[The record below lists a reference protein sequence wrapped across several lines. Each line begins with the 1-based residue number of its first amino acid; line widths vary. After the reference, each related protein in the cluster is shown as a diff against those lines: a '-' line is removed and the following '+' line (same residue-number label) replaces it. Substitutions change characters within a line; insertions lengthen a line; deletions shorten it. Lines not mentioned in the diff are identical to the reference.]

1 MSFLHLLL
9 SRILKKG
16 RFSQLW
22 KILKRFCRQITY
34 LVDHAIME
42 NCLSSAPKF
51 PPTFLLTAKISRNL
65 RKKRANLL
73 FENSFWKYYC
83 FFFLKEKK
91 WSNIFALTYVSWKP
105 FSNKICFWWDR
116 FFFVLEFQLWWWLFF
131 GRPVCAFILDIVCV
145 AEKCCK
151 NSLTHQRK
159 CFKRACSSFLV
170 ICELNSFENC
180 LNF

>member
-1 MSFLHLLL
+1 MTTIIPMSFLHLLL

-83 FFFLKEKK
+83 FFERKKK

-116 FFFVLEFQLWWWLFF
+116 FFFCLGISIVMMIVFRQTGLCIHF
-131 GRPVCAFILDIVCV
+131 RHCVC
-145 AEKCCK
+145 
-151 NSLTHQRK
+151 SRK
-159 CFKRACSSFLV
+159 MLQKQFNPQKKMF
-170 ICELNSFENC
+170 
-180 LNF
+180 

>member
-1 MSFLHLLL
+1 MVNSHTHDFHARSIFFFFITFYNFSVDFFCESRLLFFSTKINFTEKDLSISILLIWNLTTIIPMSFLHLLL

-73 FENSFWKYYC
+73 LRIRFESKI
-83 FFFLKEKK
+83 FF
-91 WSNIFALTYVSWKP
+91 
-105 FSNKICFWWDR
+105 
-116 FFFVLEFQLWWWLFF
+116 
-131 GRPVCAFILDIVCV
+131 
-145 AEKCCK
+145 
-151 NSLTHQRK
+151 
-159 CFKRACSSFLV
+159 
-170 ICELNSFENC
+170 
-180 LNF
+180 